1 MEPTT
6 AMQAILWWIGVCA
19 SAAVLGIFVLWLGKQ
34 LLINEELDSLNVKWR
49 QLHDLKNVLDAEK
62 ERLSPG
68 EITKRRLMWLKEDRR
83 KETMPDWGVWTNARK
98 RMTELERRIEEIE
111 CQLRTK
117 KEK

>member
-49 QLHDLKNVLDAEK
+49 QLHDLKKVLDAEK
-62 ERLSPG
+62 GRMYSG
-68 EITKRRLMWLKEDRR
+68 EITKKRLMWLKEDTS
-83 KETMPDWGVWTNARK
+83 KDTMPDWGVWTSAR
-98 RMTELERRIEEIE
+98 RQMTELEKRIEEIE
-111 CQLRTK
+111 CQLK
-117 KEK
+117 SKEGK